1 MDKQYLIQMK
11 YYTDIV
17 QVWKEIESVVK
28 LYKPV
33 PQINNKKVP

>member
-28 LYKPV
+28 LFKPV
-33 PQINNKKVP
+33 LQINNKKVP

>member
-17 QVWKEIESVVK
+17 QVWKEIESVAK

-33 PQINNKKVP
+33 LQINNKKVP